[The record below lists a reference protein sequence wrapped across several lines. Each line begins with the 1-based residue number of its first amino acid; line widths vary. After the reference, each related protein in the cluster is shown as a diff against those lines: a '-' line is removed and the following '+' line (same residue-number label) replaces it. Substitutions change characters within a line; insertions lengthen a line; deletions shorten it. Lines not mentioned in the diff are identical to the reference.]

1 MRFTKI
7 MLAGLAMGTM
17 AGSVSAQSAKSRAR
31 EEASARTYYRS
42 SSAEDRAALGV
53 NTTSS
58 GRRDTLGLLITSV
71 VPGSPAEKAGL
82 EEGNRIASINGV
94 SLTLSRADAGE
105 PDMNGLMT
113 RRLVRELRK
122 ITPGQDADLRVY
134 ANGQTRTVKV
144 KTVDAEE
151 LSELEHRNNRR
162 MDIDEDERAVVG
174 LSFGG
179 GSSKRDTLGIF
190 IVSITEDGP
199 AAKAGLEEGNRIAA
213 INGQDLRVARE
224 DAGDG
229 FMMNA
234 KANRFRRVM
243 RTIKPGESVDLRIY
257 ANGQFRNVKLT
268 TVASSDLY
276 RSSRSRGFFGE
287 GGNFVFPRVT
297 TPRAPRVRSAPVI
310 IRSPNRMS
318 IDYDDDFQY
327 EGDYKIALEHAAEA
341 AHAAVRAIEPA
352 MARAAVAA
360 EHFAHEAVEGIEPA
374 MARAAEAAERAA
386 HDAVGAFGG
395 TRVRAPRAASLLD
408 RDDRCRASNTSATT
422 QWREIAT
429 NSRSRSL
436 NVSGYGE
443 TYTLQIPGLCVTK
456 VNADL
461 ASYFGQGA
469 ERGLLVL
476 QADEPFDQLRAG
488 DILLTVNGKPV
499 RNGDGARITFSADER
514 NTIEF
519 LRKGAKMTAVVE
531 VEK

>member
-1 MRFTKI
+1 MRFTTI
-7 MLAGLAMGTM
+7 MLAGLAMGTL
-17 AGSVSAQSAKSRAR
+17 AGSVSAQSAKSKEKDK
-31 EEASARTYYRS
+31 EETVNRTYYKS
-42 SSAEDRAALGV
+42 SSDDDRAALGV
-53 NTTSS
+53 NTTAS
-58 GRRDTLGLLITSV
+58 GRRDTLGLLIQSV

-82 EEGNRIASINGV
+82 EEGNRLVSINGV

-105 PDMNGLMT
+105 PDMNGVMT
-113 RRLVRELRK
+113 RRLIRELRK
-122 ITPGQDADLRVY
+122 IRPGDDADLRVY
-134 ANGQTRTVKV
+134 ANGQTKTVKV
-144 KTVDAEE
+144 KTVDTEE
-151 LSELEHRNNRR
+151 LSELEHRNSRR
-162 MDIDEDERAVVG
+162 MQIDDEDRAVVG

-229 FMMNA
+229 FMMEA

-243 RTIKPGESVDLRIY
+243 RTIKPGETVDLRIY
-257 ANGQFRNVKLT
+257 SSGSFRNVKVT
-268 TVASSDLY
+268 TVAADELY
-276 RSSRSRGFFGE
+276 RSNNRFGIFNE

-297 TPRAPRVRSAPVI
+297 VPSVPRAPRAPVI
-310 IRSPNRMS
+310 IRSPGRMT
-318 IDYDDDFQY
+318 IDNDFDFDFDFD
-327 EGDYKIALEHAAEA
+327 GDYKIAVERAVEA
-341 AHAAVRAIEPA
+341 ANEAVR
-352 MARAAVAA
+352 
-360 EHFAHEAVEGIEPA
+360 GIEPA
-374 MARAAEAAERAA
+374 MAKAAVAAERAA
-386 HDAVGAFGG
+386 HDAARALGG
-395 TRVRAPRAASLLD
+395 TRVRAPRSASLLD
-408 RDDRCRASNTSATT
+408 GDDRCRASNTASST

-429 NSRSRSL
+429 NSPSRSF
-436 NVSGYGE
+436 NAAGFGE
-443 TYTLQIPGLCVTK
+443 SYTLHIPGLCLTN

-488 DILLTVNGKPV
+488 DIVLSINGRAV
-499 RNGDGARITFSADER
+499 RSGDGARISIKTDEK

-519 LRKGAKMTAVVE
+519 LRKGKKMTTEIE